1 MGIGRVLNAKIT
13 TLHGGINATAVMSQK
28 DRAVEVA
35 ETIVVETDVEA
46 AVDTEAVEADVTTVV
61 ETDAEAA
68 VDTEAV
74 EIAETIVVETD
85 AEVGHEEK
93 AKAGVA
99 MIHVISDRTQIAHHA
114 VNTKEVM
121 TANQGAVIQEDLEAG
136 VRKAR
141 VEAIVAEISR
151 GVFI

>member
-46 AVDTEAVEADVTTVV
+46 AV

-74 EIAETIVVETD
+74 EIAETTGVETD
-85 AEVGHEEK
+85 AEAGHEEK

-114 VNTKEVM
+114 VNTKGVM

-136 VRKAR
+136 ARKAR

>member
-1 MGIGRVLNAKIT
+1 M
-13 TLHGGINATAVMSQK
+13 
-28 DRAVEVA
+28 
-35 ETIVVETDVEA
+35 TI
-46 AVDTEAVEADVTTVV
+46 VV

-68 VDTEAV
+68 VDTEVA
-74 EIAETIVVETD
+74 EIAVTIVVETD
-85 AEVGHEEK
+85 AEAGLEEK
-93 AKAGVA
+93 AKVGIA

-114 VNTKEVM
+114 VNTKEAM

>member
-1 MGIGRVLNAKIT
+1 M
-13 TLHGGINATAVMSQK
+13 
-28 DRAVEVA
+28 
-35 ETIVVETDVEA
+35 ETDAEA
-46 AVDTEAVEADVTTVV
+46 AEDTEAVEIAETIVV

-85 AEVGHEEK
+85 VKVGPEEK
-93 AKAGVA
+93 TKAGIA
-99 MIHVISDRTQIAHHA
+99 MIHVISDLTQIDPHA
-114 VNTKEVM
+114 VNTREAM
-121 TANQGAVIQEDLEAG
+121 TVNQNAVIQEDLEVG

-141 VEAIVAEISR
+141 VEATVAEISR

>member
-1 MGIGRVLNAKIT
+1 M
-13 TLHGGINATAVMSQK
+13 
-28 DRAVEVA
+28 EVA
-35 ETIVVETDVEA
+35 GTIVVETDVEA
-46 AVDTEAVEADVTTVV
+46 AVDTEVA
-61 ETDAEAA
+61 
-68 VDTEAV
+68 
-74 EIAETIVVETD
+74 EIAGTIVVETD
-85 AEVGHEEK
+85 AEAGHEEK
-93 AKAGVA
+93 AKAGIA